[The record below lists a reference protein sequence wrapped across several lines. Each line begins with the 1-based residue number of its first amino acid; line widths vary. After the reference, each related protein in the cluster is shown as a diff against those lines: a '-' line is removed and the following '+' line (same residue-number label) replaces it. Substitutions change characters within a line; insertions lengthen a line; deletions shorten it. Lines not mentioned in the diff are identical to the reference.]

1 MNKVKEKVQYIDR
14 SPHILVSVDMGQG
27 RIIQKT
33 LVSGIDILDSLV
45 SNGLLPGQDLATA
58 LDRMGGIHPNTLMGG
73 LYNIMVTNNKT
84 RLHEVNRYYMPVESE
99 QTLQKKGV
107 RFNKV
112 GGRGTGNKDYRPM
125 YDVDIVKE
133 IFRARILQAIE
144 GAKKFAQFDP
154 NIEQTMSVWKN
165 RLMKIDT
172 YDWQGKTVRAL
183 DVVVFP
189 HATVKEERRRN
200 KDVSKRRRP
209 EIKTLI

>member
-1 MNKVKEKVQYIDR
+1 MNKVKDKVQYIDR

-45 SNGLLPGQDLATA
+45 SNGLLPGQDLSTA
-58 LDRMGGIHPNTLMGG
+58 LDRMGGIHPNTLMGS

-99 QTLQKKGV
+99 QALQKKGV
-107 RFNKV
+107 RFNMV
-112 GGRGTGNKDYRPM
+112 GGKGTGNKDYRPM

-154 NIEQTMSVWKN
+154 DIEHTMSVWKN

>member
-1 MNKVKEKVQYIDR
+1 
-14 SPHILVSVDMGQG
+14 
-27 RIIQKT
+27 
-33 LVSGIDILDSLV
+33 
-45 SNGLLPGQDLATA
+45 
-58 LDRMGGIHPNTLMGG
+58 
-73 LYNIMVTNNKT
+73 
-84 RLHEVNRYYMPVESE
+84 
-99 QTLQKKGV
+99 
-107 RFNKV
+107 
-112 GGRGTGNKDYRPM
+112 M

-144 GAKKFAQFDP
+144 GAKRFAQFDP
-154 NIEQTMSVWKN
+154 DIEHTMSVWKN

>member
-1 MNKVKEKVQYIDR
+1 MNKVKDKVQYIDR

-58 LDRMGGIHPNTLMGG
+58 LDRMGGVHPNTLMGS
-73 LYNIMVTNNKT
+73 LYDIMVTNNKT

-99 QTLQKKGV
+99 QALQKKGV

-133 IFRARILQAIE
+133 IGRAH
-144 GAKKFAQFDP
+144 
-154 NIEQTMSVWKN
+154 V
-165 RLMKIDT
+165 
-172 YDWQGKTVRAL
+172 
-183 DVVVFP
+183 
-189 HATVKEERRRN
+189 
-200 KDVSKRRRP
+200 
-209 EIKTLI
+209 